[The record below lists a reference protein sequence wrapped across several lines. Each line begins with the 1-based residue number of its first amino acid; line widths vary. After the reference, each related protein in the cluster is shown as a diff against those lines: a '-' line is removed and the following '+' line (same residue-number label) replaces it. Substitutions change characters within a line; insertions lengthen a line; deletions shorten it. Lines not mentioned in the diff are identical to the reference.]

1 MKYIIDFI
9 NTYGISI
16 IHSIAITIISLT
28 SLEIKKYIKDKT
40 KKEVITMVINTVNKL
55 YSNLNNEQ
63 KLNIIITNSKEILKE
78 KGITINNLELRMYI
92 ENIRSDTLWV

>member
-55 YSNLNNEQ
+55 YSNINNEQ
-63 KLNIIITNSKEILKE
+63 KLNIIITNSKEVLKE

-92 ENIRSDTLWV
+92 ENIGSDTL

>member
-63 KLNIIITNSKEILKE
+63 KLNIIITNSKEVLKE

-92 ENIRSDTLWV
+92 ENIGSDTL